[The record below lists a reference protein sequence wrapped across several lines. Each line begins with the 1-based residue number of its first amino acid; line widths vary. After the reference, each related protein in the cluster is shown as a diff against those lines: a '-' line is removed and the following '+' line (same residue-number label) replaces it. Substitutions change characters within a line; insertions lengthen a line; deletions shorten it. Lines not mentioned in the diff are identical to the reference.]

1 MDMAPKVLVVDDE
14 APIANVVALKL
25 RNASLDVLVAMDGQ
39 EAYERAIAERPDFLI
54 TDLQMP
60 GMSGLE
66 LCARLTAEL
75 GPIPT
80 ILLTAKGFELE
91 PGATEGLPIRRIMTK
106 PFSPR
111 ELLACVQ
118 EELGQLVD
126 P

>member
-1 MDMAPKVLVVDDE
+1 MAFRILVADDE

-25 RNASLDVLVAMDGQ
+25 QNAGLGVIVARDGL
-39 EAYERAIAERPDFLI
+39 EAYELALAERPDFLI

-66 LCARLTAEL
+66 LCARLVAEL
-75 GPIPT
+75 DGGIPT

-91 PGATEGLPIRRIMTK
+91 AESVRGLPVRRIMTK

-111 ELLACVQ
+111 ELLAQVQ
-118 EELGQLVD
+118 ESLGLLAAT
-126 P
+126 